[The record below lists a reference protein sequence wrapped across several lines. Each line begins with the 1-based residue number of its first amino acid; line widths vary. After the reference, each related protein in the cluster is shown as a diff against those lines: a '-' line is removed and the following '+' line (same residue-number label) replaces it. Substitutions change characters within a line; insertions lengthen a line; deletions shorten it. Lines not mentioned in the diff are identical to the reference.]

1 MGTGGTNCPQFALDG
16 GVSWTTG
23 LSGQKQGNCGA
34 NQSKPEQL
42 VPLGSVGR
50 TVPAAALGSLGHGWA
65 VQEGVSSPLSL
76 SVCSEPLCMRSHW
89 VCGTRRETPIPP
101 PAPACLPPTAGP
113 QSTEHSINAV
123 GGLAGAQ
130 GLPNTGAND
139 SEARS
144 GFASLYEFSS
154 DPCSSPQ
161 AVSPSPTVP
170 L

>member
-1 MGTGGTNCPQFALDG
+1 MDTDGTNCPQFALDG

-34 NQSKPEQL
+34 NRNKPEQL
-42 VPLGSVGR
+42 VPLGQSVAPSQPR
-50 TVPAAALGSLGHGWA
+50 CSGHGWA

-76 SVCSEPLCMRSHW
+76 SVCSEPPCMRTHW
-89 VCGTRRETPIPP
+89 VCGRMTGDTNPPARPCP
-101 PAPACLPPTAGP
+101 PAPYCRF
-113 QSTEHSINAV
+113 QSTERSINAV
-123 GGLAGAQ
+123 GGLAGVE
-130 GLPNTGAND
+130 GLPHAGAND

-144 GFASLYEFSS
+144 DFASLHELSS